1 MLDNEIKEIPLTDI
15 TPDINQPRSL
25 LPYNELVEQVE
36 SGNRRAKD
44 IWKKLLELATS
55 ILEVGLEQ
63 PITVYPS
70 AQGDSYIIYDGH
82 RRFLASKIL
91 AEQGRGN
98 GMILCHVRRSF
109 ENRRD

>member
-1 MLDNEIKEIPLTDI
+1 MSVLDNEIKEIPLTDI

-36 SGNRRAKD
+36 SGNRRAED

-63 PITVYPS
+63 PYYCVPFG
-70 AQGDSYIIYDGH
+70 AG
-82 RRFLASKIL
+82 
-91 AEQGRGN
+91 
-98 GMILCHVRRSF
+98 
-109 ENRRD
+109 